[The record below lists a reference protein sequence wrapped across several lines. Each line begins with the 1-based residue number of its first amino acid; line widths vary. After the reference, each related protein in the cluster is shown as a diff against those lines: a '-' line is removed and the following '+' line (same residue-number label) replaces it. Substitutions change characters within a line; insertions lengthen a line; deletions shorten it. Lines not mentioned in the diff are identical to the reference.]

1 MGSIGFAIVVV
12 NYQPLLLQK
21 YRGLDV
27 RLQKCKYIW
36 AFCYGYNRNGNS
48 EIVGRKKGWFFK
60 RL

>member
-27 RLQKCKYIW
+27 RLQKCKYI
-36 AFCYGYNRNGNS
+36 
-48 EIVGRKKGWFFK
+48 
-60 RL
+60 